1 MTNENQMENLKI
13 ESLKEIADISELNS
27 NLSQFQA
34 LNEFI
39 KQGLMYIALKK
50 GKKEIV
56 NEEDLDLFKS
66 KLLEMEQII
75 ENTIS

>member
-1 MTNENQMENLKI
+1 MENQIENLKI

-66 KLLEMEQII
+66 KRLEMEQII
-75 ENTIS
+75 KNIIS